1 MTDTHAHLDDARFDG
16 DRDEVVARAHAAGVR
31 RVVIPGMHAEQW
43 SRGRDVAQRYGLLH
57 AVGTHPWA
65 LGTLEPGAPFVP
77 DDVQGACAIGE
88 CGLDATVDVA
98 IARQE
103 AALRVQLARA
113 RDLGLPVILHCVRA
127 HDAMLTM
134 LRAFAPVRGVLHAY
148 SGGAARVPAYVATGL
163 HLAFG
168 GAITWEGARRPVEAL
183 RAVPCE
189 RLLAE
194 SDAPDQCPR
203 PWRGRSEPA
212 YLPEIVATME
222 RLRGESLRAQ
232 LDENVATLG
241 W

>member
-16 DRDEVVARAHAAGVR
+16 DRDDVMLRARAAGVR
-31 RVVIPGMHAEQW
+31 RVVIPGLHAGQW
-43 SRGRDVAQRYGLLH
+43 RGARDLARRHGLVY

-65 LGTLEPGAPFVP
+65 LGAIEAGAPLVP
-77 DDVQGACAIGE
+77 DDTEDALAIGE
-88 CGLDATVDVA
+88 CGLDGTIATPLAD
-98 IARQE
+98 QE
-103 AALRVQLARA
+103 AVLRVQLARA
-113 RDLGLPVILHCVRA
+113 RDLGLPLILHCVRA
-127 HDAMLTM
+127 HDAMLAL
-134 LRAFAPVRGVLHAY
+134 LRTFAPLRGVLHAY
-148 SGGAARVPAYVATGL
+148 SGGAARVPAYIATGL

-183 RAVPCE
+183 RAVPRE

-212 YLPEIVATME
+212 YLPVVIQAME
-222 RLRGESLRAQ
+222 RLRGESLHAQ

>member
-1 MTDTHAHLDDARFDG
+1 MTDTHAHLDDPRFDA

-31 RVVIPGMHAEQW
+31 SVVVPGLHAGQW
-43 SRGRDVAQRYGLLH
+43 RGARDLARRHGLVY

-65 LGTLEPGAPFVP
+65 LGAIEAGAPLVP
-77 DDVQGACAIGE
+77 HDTEDALAIGE
-88 CGLDATVDVA
+88 CGLDGTIATPLAD
-98 IARQE
+98 QE
-103 AALRVQLARA
+103 AALRVQLSRA

-127 HDAMLTM
+127 HDAMLAL
-134 LRAFAPVRGVLHAY
+134 LRTFAPLRGVLHAY
-148 SGGAARVPAYVATGL
+148 SGGVGRVPAYVATGL

-183 RAVPCE
+183 RAVPRE

-212 YLPEIVATME
+212 YLPEVVAAME
-222 RLRGESLRAQ
+222 RLRGEPLRAQ